1 MVGVPECGG
10 MGSRFRRIRM
20 LLKDEAGPGTV
31 AYFAVFERNGDVTL
45 PMILDRWAMKD
56 ERLID
61 EEGVP

>member
-1 MVGVPECGG
+1 
-10 MGSRFRRIRM
+10 M